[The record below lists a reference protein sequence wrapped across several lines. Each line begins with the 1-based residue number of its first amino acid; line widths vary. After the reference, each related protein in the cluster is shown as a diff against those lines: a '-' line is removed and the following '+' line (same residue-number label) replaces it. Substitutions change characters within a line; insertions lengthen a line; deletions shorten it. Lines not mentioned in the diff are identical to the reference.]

1 MSKEE
6 YLKHRKEI
14 FLYAI
19 TISCLIIGILFH
31 CGSMRIASDKIS
43 LTISSLFIL
52 TSYYLLLKMGKN
64 LKQRD
69 IHGVQ
74 AIAWASFVLYLLS
87 ISKSG
92 DMPLWLE
99 ILQAV
104 STSILIYFLVDGIIR
119 LVFSLVQKIK
129 SLEGLQSKTVESI
142 ETVVAVVTSV
152 AAIIISI
159 VELA

>member
-1 MSKEE
+1 M
-6 YLKHRKEI
+6 
-14 FLYAI
+14 
-19 TISCLIIGILFH
+19 
-31 CGSMRIASDKIS
+31 
-43 LTISSLFIL
+43 
-52 TSYYLLLKMGKN
+52 
-64 LKQRD
+64 
-69 IHGVQ
+69 
-74 AIAWASFVLYLLS
+74 
-87 ISKSG
+87 
-92 DMPLWLE
+92 WLE